1 MPYSTLQGDMYSFQ
15 AEQSH
20 ENNVAPTGVED
31 IVAEQFAEINELR
44 SITAGC
50 KEQILQQQ
58 LQLEAM
64 KQQVWKCCLV
74 LQR

>member
-1 MPYSTLQGDMYSFQ
+1 MYSFQ

-31 IVAEQFAEINELR
+31 IVAEQSAEINELR